1 MPFFCTFYF
10 RFLCESGTLQC
21 RNFMANTEMKNANKK
36 KNKYKQLENDNIE
49 GSDGQIIKWKEIRKS
64 DGKEAIMMLTLKMTI

>member
-1 MPFFCTFYF
+1 
-10 RFLCESGTLQC
+10 
-21 RNFMANTEMKNANKK
+21 MANTEMKNANKK

-64 DGKEAIMMLTLKMTI
+64 DGKEAIMMLTLKMII